1 MNTLAEHRSVTSAV
15 TSFAVHLRPTTR
27 LAKLYHYRRNGIYY
41 LRLRETG
48 STTRT
53 ASVSLKTTDRRAAMD
68 ASQRLEETIKAF
80 HLDHP
85 QAAWSELRE
94 HLLWVAEDLLSS
106 AHDVHS
112 LRDWGDLY
120 EDVRTNLAEIAAT
133 MPLSVNQHEHVAKAQ
148 QVMIAAQVRLQG
160 DSVPLVNII
169 RDLEGDQEQAGES
182 VPVSLSV
189 LAPPMT
195 FEILSGLY
203 LADRGQD
210 QKASTLKETKVC
222 HGTLSAQLGDLDLR
236 NHSRA
241 DLVALRDR
249 LSEGR
254 RPSTVN
260 KLIVK
265 LSAVFAWAVEN
276 GHLVKTYDKKLK
288 LTKGLESTRKAFTQ
302 AQVAKVM
309 NYASN
314 LPEISWKR
322 WLLSLGVIT
331 GGRLNE
337 ISQLTTSDIKT
348 LESGITAIHIN
359 EVGEG
364 KSIKNKR
371 SERLVPLTDGAY
383 GFDLAAFLRY
393 VETCKAS
400 QGESLAQIG
409 YKTAGDWANRQAI
422 PEALGDDHIAG
433 LTFHSLRHSLA
444 SLMQVKG
451 VPTVHAQAVMGHA
464 SGTITFDT
472 YGSGVPVEVIAE
484 MLCDLLRGALK
495 AAEDPAGTAEES
507 IGHFV
512 GVDQL

>member
-1 MNTLAEHRSVTSAV
+1 
-15 TSFAVHLRPTTR
+15 
-27 LAKLYHYRRNGIYY
+27 
-41 LRLRETG
+41 
-48 STTRT
+48 
-53 ASVSLKTTDRRAAMD
+53 MD
-68 ASQRLEETIKAF
+68 ASQRLAETLKAF

-85 QAAWSELRE
+85 QATWSELRE
-94 HLLWVAEDLLSS
+94 HLLWVAENLLSS

-120 EDVRTNLAEIAAT
+120 EDVWTNLAEIAAT
-133 MPLSVNQHEHVAKAQ
+133 MPLSVDQHEHVMKAK
-148 QVMIAAQVRLQG
+148 QVMTAAQARLQG

-169 RDLEGDQEQAGES
+169 RDLDGDQGEAGEIVS
-182 VPVSLSV
+182 VPLSV

-195 FEILSGLY
+195 FDVLSGLY

-210 QKASTLKETKVC
+210 QKASTLKETKLC

-249 LSEGR
+249 LHTTR
-254 RPSTVN
+254 AASTVN

-276 GHLVKTYDKKLK
+276 GHLIKTYDKKLK
-288 LTKGLESTRKAFTQ
+288 LTKGLESTRKAFSQ

-309 NYASN
+309 DYASN
-314 LPEISWKR
+314 LPETSWKR

-348 LESGITAIHIN
+348 FESGITAIHIN

-383 GFDLAAFLRY
+383 GFDVAAFLRY
-393 VETCKAS
+393 VETCKAN

-422 PEALGDDHIAG
+422 PEALGDSYGPG
-433 LTFHSLRHSLA
+433 LVFHSLRHSLA
-444 SLMQVKG
+444 SLMQAKG
-451 VPTVHAQAVMGHA
+451 VPTAYAQSVMGHA
-464 SGTITFDT
+464 SGTITFDV
-472 YGSGVPVEVIAE
+472 YGSGVPVETIAE
-484 MLCDLLRGALK
+484 MLREL
-495 AAEDPAGTAEES
+495 
-507 IGHFV
+507 FV
-512 GVDQL
+512 CGGQ